1 LVTSTTEDSVSKIS
15 DAAMVISHPHLS
27 VYTYRFRDLGF
38 MSVLGSERGGS
49 GNFWGVKRV
58 KRVEMTSTQP
68 RWHLITIGW
77 SILTIVSQKN
87 LTSCDVVLFLATH
100 AEFVIPYEKYI
111 TSIRNPIC
119 IGTRFI
125 MRFEM
130 NDSPERCAGVV
141 AGVYD
146 LDPYRWPNSKWCDGM
161 SLVSDHQERVSLWE
175 IDPSVSLPHL
185 SIQSS
190 PRPWEIDPSSTFA
203 GILDHY
209 IGGLRSLR

>member
-1 LVTSTTEDSVSKIS
+1 MLIHGF
-15 DAAMVISHPHLS
+15 I
-27 VYTYRFRDLGF
+27 YR
-38 MSVLGSERGGS
+38 
-49 GNFWGVKRV
+49 
-58 KRVEMTSTQP
+58 
-68 RWHLITIGW
+68 
-77 SILTIVSQKN
+77 
-87 LTSCDVVLFLATH
+87 ATH

-130 NDSPERCAGVV
+130 NDSPERRCAGVV

-146 LDPYRWPNSKWCDGM
+146 LDPYRWPNSKWRCDGM

-190 PRPWEIDPSSTFA
+190 PRPWEIDPSVSLPHSHKALCLALLFRSYLRF
-203 GILDHY
+203 GLD
-209 IGGLRSLR
+209 